1 MSPRGSPT
9 HNAAASPVERVFD
22 VLELVSRIG
31 LVSATDIVNVLG
43 LPRPTAHRLLAKL
56 EQLDLLQ
63 ISPFK
68 GKFGPSN
75 RLITLS
81 TSMFSTNAAYLP
93 IKTLLLTLS
102 QKTGESHHISLLT
115 DGQVHFFDHTER
127 ADSRTL
133 LNPGLKAPLHCTAAG
148 RLFLAAMTD
157 DALQRFLMTG
167 PWEAFTSHTITTP
180 EALYPRILE
189 ARRQGFAVVE
199 SEYAQELIVGAVPI
213 RNPRQKVVAVL
224 GLHTSSRRSSVT
236 QVTRLIPAMQNQA
249 LRIGRLL

>member
-1 MSPRGSPT
+1 MRPRSNPT
-9 HNAAASPVERVFD
+9 HHTNASPIERVFD
-22 VLELVSRIG
+22 VLELVSQIG
-31 LVSATDIVNVLG
+31 LISATDIVNVLG
-43 LPRPTAHRLLAKL
+43 LPRPTAHRLLTKL
-56 EQLDLLQ
+56 EQLDMLQ

-127 ADSRTL
+127 ADARTV
-133 LNPGLKAPLHCTAAG
+133 LNPGLKAPLHCTASG

-189 ARRQGFAVVE
+189 ARRQGHAIVD
-199 SEYAQELIVGAVPI
+199 SEYAQDLIVGAVPI
-213 RNPRQKVVAVL
+213 RNPRQKVVATL
-224 GLHTSSRRSSVT
+224 GLHASSARCSVA
-236 QVTRLIPAMQNQA
+236 QIAKLIPTMQNQA